1 MPRNHRVN
9 FDSLLSKKCSDD
21 PAQRLRTPGCS
32 VREKEFVPHSR
43 TGTVTKMPD
52 EKFNSQVNSQVT
64 PETFDSQ
71 VEPEPFDSQVKSD
84 TSVTNGTT
92 LSMTDEP
99 DEPDESNEPG
109 TLLEHAKFNY
119 IDEDTRIMENNY
131 IKKFKEHH
139 ETTPQDILAAEMSQS
154 SYIKDPE
161 ILNDY
166 IQRVSS
172 ISEQGYILHPDP
184 KTHNEYMKTYL
195 NEKTGE
201 LAVSYRG
208 TQTWIGQDGRANLAN
223 TLKLTKLRQTFK
235 DKSDVDLRTKK
246 AKILQETNEYI
257 EASYGEKVK
266 ITTGHSQGSHDST
279 QAKRNFFKNAQ
290 SIVFEPAPGGEVKT
304 HEGKMF
310 TTPNDIV
317 SQQGKI
323 KAKFNSDYQMIVTQ
337 STDKSWLN
345 RATGGHM
352 LDNQAA
358 AVPEYVGQNLTDNVN
373 ENVSENLKF
382 SSLKN
387 VGRGAVTGM
396 LPGIAAAAIV
406 EHFAPDQNEHLKN
419 LEEAGIT
426 AGGTSVLTTMVG
438 AGSAPMAESVLPLYA
453 SYEAASAT
461 SKLTDYIMKDDTSTP
476 ENVKGAVSGAYAGAT
491 GGAAFV
497 GAAAAQSAAYSAVS
511 SALAGSGT
519 VVAEAAGIE
528 LTGLAAAEA
537 GLLTATEIT
546 GTLAASEGGLNPV
559 LDAAFIATA
568 LLTGG
573 TAIAGGIIGFV
584 EGTLHQQE
592 IEKRKKEAAERKDAE
607 EWRQVINKGKMR
619 EARFIAKRDS
629 EIKLEKHRQETGY
642 YDPKNK
648 FKNQSTYIQSVKE
661 DTDNV
666 NETDIATDTETEN
679 DTENLQAA

>member
-1 MPRNHRVN
+1 MPRIHRVN
-9 FDSLLSKKCSDD
+9 FDSLLSEKCSDD

-32 VREKEFVPHSR
+32 VREKAFVPHSR
-43 TGTVTKMPD
+43 TGTVTTLVPD
-52 EKFNSQVNSQVT
+52 EIPDSRVNSQVT
-64 PETFDSQ
+64 PEPFDSQ
-71 VEPEPFDSQVKSD
+71 VESGTTLSM
-84 TSVTNGTT
+84 SVTNESGTT
-92 LSMTDEP
+92 LSMTDESN
-99 DEPDESNEPG
+99 EPDEPG

-154 SYIKDPE
+154 SYIKDPD

-184 KTHNEYMKTYL
+184 KTRNEYMKTYL

-208 TQTWIGQDGRANLAN
+208 TQTWVGQDGRANLAN

-358 AVPEYVGQNLTDNVN
+358 AVPEYVGQNLTEN

-519 VVAEAAGIE
+519 VVAESAGIE

-584 EGTLHQQE
+584 QGTLHQQE

-661 DTDNV
+661 DTE
-666 NETDIATDTETEN
+666 NETDTETEN

>member
-1 MPRNHRVN
+1 
-9 FDSLLSKKCSDD
+9 
-21 PAQRLRTPGCS
+21 
-32 VREKEFVPHSR
+32 
-43 TGTVTKMPD
+43 
-52 EKFNSQVNSQVT
+52 
-64 PETFDSQ
+64 
-71 VEPEPFDSQVKSD
+71 
-84 TSVTNGTT
+84 
-92 LSMTDEP
+92 
-99 DEPDESNEPG
+99 
-109 TLLEHAKFNY
+109 
-119 IDEDTRIMENNY
+119 
-131 IKKFKEHH
+131 
-139 ETTPQDILAAEMSQS
+139 
-154 SYIKDPE
+154 
-161 ILNDY
+161 
-166 IQRVSS
+166 
-172 ISEQGYILHPDP
+172 
-184 KTHNEYMKTYL
+184 
-195 NEKTGE
+195 
-201 LAVSYRG
+201 
-208 TQTWIGQDGRANLAN
+208 
-223 TLKLTKLRQTFK
+223 
-235 DKSDVDLRTKK
+235 
-246 AKILQETNEYI
+246 
-257 EASYGEKVK
+257 
-266 ITTGHSQGSHDST
+266 
-279 QAKRNFFKNAQ
+279 
-290 SIVFEPAPGGEVKT
+290 
-304 HEGKMF
+304 
-310 TTPNDIV
+310 
-317 SQQGKI
+317 
-323 KAKFNSDYQMIVTQ
+323 
-337 STDKSWLN
+337 
-345 RATGGHM
+345 M

-358 AVPEYVGQNLTDNVN
+358 AVPEYVGQNITENVN
-373 ENVSENLKF
+373 VSENENLKF

-438 AGSAPMAESVLPLYA
+438 AGSAPMAETVLPLYA

-476 ENVKGAVSGAYAGAT
+476 EIVKGAISGAYAGAA
-491 GGAAFV
+491 GGASFV

-546 GTLAASEGGLNPV
+546 GTLAASEGGLNPI

-568 LLTGG
+568 LATGVSG
-573 TAIAGGIIGFV
+573 LIGLISTAV
-584 EGTLHQQE
+584 HQQE

-661 DTDNV
+661 DTE
-666 NETDIATDTETEN
+666 NETDTETEN

>member
-52 EKFNSQVNSQVT
+52 AKFNSQVNSQVT

-71 VEPEPFDSQVKSD
+71 VKPEPFDSQVKSD

-99 DEPDESNEPG
+99 DEPDEPDESNEPDEPG

-154 SYIKDPE
+154 SYIKDPD

-184 KTHNEYMKTYL
+184 KTRNEYMKTYL

-208 TQTWIGQDGRANLAN
+208 TQTWVGQDGRANLAN

-235 DKSDVDLRTKK
+235 DQFDVDLRTKK

-358 AVPEYVGQNLTDNVN
+358 AVPEYVGQNITENVN
-373 ENVSENLKF
+373 VSENENLKF

-438 AGSAPMAESVLPLYA
+438 AGSAPMAETVLPLYA

-476 ENVKGAVSGAYAGAT
+476 EIVKGAISGAYAGAA
-491 GGAAFV
+491 GGASFV

-546 GTLAASEGGLNPV
+546 GTLAASEGGLNPI

-568 LLTGG
+568 LATGVSG
-573 TAIAGGIIGFV
+573 LIGLISTAV
-584 EGTLHQQE
+584 HQQE

-661 DTDNV
+661 DTE
-666 NETDIATDTETEN
+666 NETDTETEN